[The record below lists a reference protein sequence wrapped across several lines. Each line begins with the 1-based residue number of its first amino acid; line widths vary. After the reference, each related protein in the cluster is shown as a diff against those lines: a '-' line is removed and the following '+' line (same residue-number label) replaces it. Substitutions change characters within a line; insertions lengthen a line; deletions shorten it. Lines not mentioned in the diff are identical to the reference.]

1 MSANAPTSSGL
12 SFSLSQSSSSSP
24 VIEPVLDV
32 REPVVP
38 AVTSF
43 DDNNHHLA
51 SNEIKEKVD
60 ANEMK
65 DDNSS
70 TTSLD
75 QEEQQPQATTDD
87 SESDFWDTPS
97 TAVPVMDQFQAHQ
110 LNDAPPSNTG
120 ILKSDN
126 INQPV
131 IDIAANNAS
140 QHKASNSQSNSQS
153 GSTASIDYYPKN
165 ATMAA
170 FSLLHTINAQVRRD
184 HRLAKA
190 LYQMPKVNNMESSI
204 KHSSVLNSLLT
215 K

>member
-51 SNEIKEKVD
+51 SNEIKEKADV
-60 ANEMK
+60 NEMK

-75 QEEQQPQATTDD
+75 QEEEQHQATTDD

-110 LNDAPPSNTG
+110 LNDAPPPNTG

-131 IDIAANNAS
+131 IDIAADNAS
-140 QHKASNSQSNSQS
+140 QHKASNSQS

-190 LYQMPKVNNMESSI
+190 LYQTPKVNNMESSI